1 MPSLKRKRDREE
13 TPSSSRDAINA
24 IFQRHFE
31 SKFGAVEL
39 TPVVTPPTKSQ
50 RRKNKKPQSDYSES
64 SEDDSEHS
72 THSSQSEADSD
83 DQKEEEEE
91 EEDFEEEWEGLDDT
105 PPSPEIITYD
115 FSRRGPPPSTKPTSH
130 RSFMSSKPP
139 SSETKIPTHKPKPSE
154 KEDESETLNLKND
167 IALNR
172 LLRESHLLDQK
183 TLSHSSASNR
193 QKAIESRIQSLGG
206 TPLAKLTNSEARIPM
221 HIRKGMAK
229 KEAMRVEK
237 KKKVARENGII
248 VAKEKKKKRERKREG
263 GVGNPSIGKF
273 KKGALVLSR
282 RDVSRMRA

>member
-1 MPSLKRKRDREE
+1 MPSRKRKRDAEPPAAGS
-13 TPSSSRDAINA
+13 TSRDAISA

-39 TPVVTPPTKSQ
+39 NPVVAPRKPKPSKSQ
-50 RRKNKKPQSDYSES
+50 KPQSSDPES
-64 SEDDSEHS
+64 SEDDSTQSDSEEPNL
-72 THSSQSEADSD
+72 SSDGESVDEEGEGD
-83 DQKEEEEE
+83 DW
-91 EEDFEEEWEGLDDT
+91 DGLDSN
-105 PPSPEIITYD
+105 PPQPEVITYD
-115 FSRRGPPPSTKPTSH
+115 FSRRGPPPSTKPSSH

-139 SSETKIPTHKPKPSE
+139 SSITAPTASAYKQKQPE
-154 KEDESETLNLKND
+154 KDDESETLNLQND
-167 IALNR
+167 LALHR

-206 TPLAKLTNSEARIPM
+206 TPLVKLTNSDSKIPM

-237 KKKVARENGII
+237 KKKVARENGIV

-263 GVGNPSIGKF
+263 GVGGPSVGKF
-273 KKGALVLSR
+273 KRGALVLSK
-282 RDVSRMRA
+282 RDVGRMRA